1 MKKAFV
7 LFLAL
12 FSASLQAQEF
22 ELTKINLTVQNGL
35 AGDNVYCAL
44 QDDKGYIWFGTE
56 TGVSRYNGRSFEN
69 FYMRDGLAD
78 NEIFRIDQ
86 DSRGR
91 IWFSAFNGQIS
102 YYHKGRFYNKSNS
115 DLISAIKF
123 KGFYTNMFEDS
134 NGNLWFSTKS
144 RIAMVS
150 INGAVKNSEDFIGA
164 ESLRAASFMEKD
176 GIVWGSMGYDRVA
189 YPLNLKRAINK
200 NDVVITRETYSD
212 FIAPHT
218 VFLPAGLSSQPR
230 RYLNTFLNKK
240 NRISKD
246 ATKAHNYPEGELWA
260 CTFSGAIKVNTE
272 KRSAVTFLEDK
283 QVTHV
288 LKDREGGYWFTTF
301 GDGVFFVPSLE
312 KGAIRMIQD
321 KPIGNTTA
329 LYMKEN
335 VLWFGANGALIGKV
349 SPEISRRW
357 NLSRDDGRSR
367 VRQIIELK
375 GSESDFF
382 VIEEGILLKNER
394 DEFSRLNGSVKVV
407 QPWSDS
413 LVVAGTT
420 NMIHVFDR
428 DAMLSRFI
436 KEDSN
441 KLSYPITWFKNHP
454 SVANIRSRG
463 SITDMEIYQEGMLIS
478 TALGL
483 HFLDTDLSYHR
494 LSGQP
499 IEDYVINDIKVL
511 NDSSYLLATNGLGTF
526 LFKDGLWTKFS
537 EENGMSSDINRKVYA
552 ENDSTFWVATN
563 TGVNRIVGN
572 MGDWHISSLRSTDGL
587 LSEDVNDL
595 LIHNEYLFAATSK
608 GISRINVAEWQS
620 PKTPPL
626 VSMNTVLADDLPL
639 SAEGQEVDYSVKNI
653 TVKFDGLHFQSLDRM
668 TYQYR
673 MLGLDESW
681 RMTDQNVLSFSNLK
695 PGNYTFQV
703 KAISAFGDESELAET
718 EFNIAT
724 PFWLAWWF
732 ISLVSLTVVVLLI
745 LITQAIIR
753 RNKLKQERKFEFQ
766 LRIAEAE
773 RKALQSQ
780 LNPHFI
786 FNSLNSIQNMVL
798 DEDPDSAYQYL
809 AKFGKLIRR
818 VLEFSDL
825 SMVALNDELETL
837 RLYMDLENLRLNDKF
852 DYDIRID
859 EDVNLLEVV
868 PSMIMQPHVENA
880 IWHGIM
886 PLKGRKRGQIDIT
899 VRKNERG
906 LYFEVQDNGVG
917 RTDPTQQKKNSMGTK
932 IVNELVRKHKGE
944 GSGEVITE
952 DLFNGDQ
959 AAGTRVKIR
968 ILTEHMAYD

>member
-7 LFLAL
+7 LFFTLCCAV
-12 FSASLQAQEF
+12 LQAQEF

-86 DSRGR
+86 DSQGR
-91 IWFSAFNGQIS
+91 IWFSAFNGQMS
-102 YYHKGRFYNKSNS
+102 YYHEGRFYNKNNS
-115 DLISAIKF
+115 ELIAAIRF
-123 KGFYTNMFEDS
+123 KNFYTNIFEDS
-134 NGNLWFSTKS
+134 KGNIWFSTKT

-150 INGAVKNSEDFIGA
+150 RDGVVKNSEDFDDPV
-164 ESLRAASFMEKD
+164 SLRAVSFMEKD
-176 GIVWGSMGYDRVA
+176 GVVWCSTGYGWLA
-189 YPLNLKRAINK
+189 YPLNPDKDTKKENELMTV
-200 NDVVITRETYSD
+200 DTYSA
-212 FIAPHT
+212 FIAPHR
-218 VFLPAGLSSQPR
+218 VYLPAGLPSRPMP
-230 RYLNTFLNKK
+230 YLNTLLDEKDS
-240 NRISKD
+240 ISKD
-246 ATKAHNYPEGELWA
+246 VTKVHHYTGGEVWA
-260 CTFSGAIKVNTE
+260 CTFSGAIKVDKTD
-272 KRSAVTFLEDK
+272 RTATYFLEDK
-283 QVTHV
+283 QITHV
-288 LKDREGGYWFTTF
+288 LKDREGSYWFTTF
-301 GDGVFFVPSLE
+301 GDGVFFVSSLE
-312 KGAIRMIQD
+312 KGAIETIEN
-321 KPIGNTTA
+321 KAIGNTTV
-329 LYMKEN
+329 LYAKDN
-335 VLWFGANGALIGKV
+335 LLWFGANKGQVGKIGPNV
-349 SPEISRRW
+349 SKSWSLFRHGR
-357 NLSRDDGRSR
+357 RSR
-367 VRQIIELK
+367 VRQITELTD
-375 GSESDFF
+375 SDSDLF
-382 VIEEGILLKNER
+382 VIEEGIILKNGR

-407 QPWSDS
+407 LPWSDS
-413 LVVAGTT
+413 LIVAGTT
-420 NMIHVFDR
+420 NMIHIFDR
-428 DAMLSRFI
+428 DVMLGRFRR
-436 KEDSN
+436 EHEN
-441 KLSYPITWFKNHP
+441 KLPYLTTWFKNYP
-454 SVANIRSRG
+454 TVANIPSGG
-463 SITDMEIYQEGMLIS
+463 SITDMEIYREGLLIS
-478 TALGL
+478 TAVGL
-483 HFLDTDLSYHR
+483 YFLDADFSYQKVPE
-494 LSGQP
+494 LP
-499 IEDYVINDIKVL
+499 VKDYVINDIKVL

-526 LFKDGLWTKFS
+526 LLKDGNWVRFS

-552 ENDSTFWVATN
+552 ENDSTFWIATN
-563 TGVNRIVGN
+563 TGVNQVALN
-572 MGDWHISSLRSTDGL
+572 QGDWHISSIRSTDGL

-608 GISRINVAEWQS
+608 GISRINIAEWQS
-620 PKTPPL
+620 PKTSPL

-639 SAEGQEVDYSVKNI
+639 SKERQEVDYGVKNI
-653 TVKFDGLHFQSLDRM
+653 TVRFDGLHFQSLDRM
-668 TYQYR
+668 TYRYR

-681 RMTDQNVLSFSNLK
+681 RTTDQNVLSFSNLK
-695 PGNYTFQV
+695 QGDYTFQV

-718 EFNIAT
+718 EFSIAT
-724 PFWLAWWF
+724 PFWLTWWF
-732 ISLVSLTVVVLLI
+732 ISLVSLTILVALVV
-745 LITQAIIR
+745 ITNAIIR
-753 RNKLKQERKFEFQ
+753 KNKLKQERKFEFQ

-852 DYDIRID
+852 DYEIHID
-859 EDVNLLEVV
+859 EDVNLLESV

-886 PLKGRKRGQIDIT
+886 PLKGKKRGQIDVTI
-899 VRKNERG
+899 RKDGEA
-906 LYFEVQDNGVG
+906 LYFEVLDNGVG
-917 RTDPTQQKKNSMGTK
+917 RKDQAQPKQNSMGTK

-944 GSGEVITE
+944 GSGEVLTE
-952 DLFNGDQ
+952 DLFDGNQ